1 MSVAEYTAAFVS
13 IMIGLALA
21 DLATSLQR
29 LLRAGPRVKWD
40 ILAPAAALLTTAF
53 VINVWWTMY
62 SVLSRMERLSVAAFI
77 PDLVS
82 LVLLFCLAS
91 SSLPDR
97 VDEEGLDLRRYYE
110 QNRRWLWRLFAAY
123 TFWVTLLVLVRYIG
137 GGATLVQIAGATL
150 PNLFLLVLMLTLAH
164 SARRGIHVA
173 GIAVLLLITAFAWL
187 PQEVRGA
194 RSADQALPKAAAA
207 APLRS

>member
-29 LLRAGPRVKWD
+29 LLRAGRRVKWD
-40 ILAPAAALLTTAF
+40 VLTPAAALLTAAF

-62 SVLSRMERLSVAAFI
+62 AMLSQVERLTVASFI

-91 SSLPDR
+91 SALPDA
-97 VDEEGLDLRRYYE
+97 VPEDGLDLREYYE
-110 QNRRWLWRLFAAY
+110 RNRPWLWRLFAAY
-123 TFWVTLLVLVRYIG
+123 TFWVSLLFLIRGIAVEATAGQLAGGTVPNLVL
-137 GGATLVQIAGATL
+137 LM
-150 PNLFLLVLMLTLAH
+150 LMLTL
-164 SARRGIHVA
+164 SRTSRRAIHIA
-173 GIAVLLLITAFAWL
+173 GIAALLLVTALAWL
-187 PQEVRGA
+187 PQEVR
-194 RSADQALPKAAAA
+194 SKAPGPVGP
-207 APLRS
+207 APAGMAG